1 MPYSPN
7 STLKLDL
14 NPRSCYAN
22 SLILSAYDGK
32 SAEYLGNDH
41 PMKSPECNKKDPF
54 QASKAVIIISS
65 KKSSTIAPVNS
76 TEGAM
81 KFKYNAFSQNPQLE
95 IRLGKMAANT
105 SSTASQIE
113 EFKHIAT
120 MHINSEQMPE
130 PVKRETI
137 QDGEGNLRSAVRDL
151 GLPPLTNPSLQII
164 AILQGLSNPFK
175 KGLDLIRV
183 KVQGSTL
190 HIRHDGTTN
199 GTSNLIKTLQKRIA
213 SQSAKDE
220 IEYITIVRLSTYD
233 ETRFVDE
240 FWDYLVSLCHCEGIY
255 WYKNSTNAM
264 SLFFVQCSPSCLFV
278 FSLAIFPSY
287 YCL

>member
-1 MPYSPN
+1 
-7 STLKLDL
+7 
-14 NPRSCYAN
+14 
-22 SLILSAYDGK
+22 
-32 SAEYLGNDH
+32 
-41 PMKSPECNKKDPF
+41 MKSPECNKKDPF

-65 KKSSTIAPVNS
+65 KKSSIIAPVNS
-76 TEGAM
+76 TEGAI

-105 SSTASQIE
+105 SSKAPQVE

-137 QDGEGNLRSAVRDL
+137 QDASEGNLKSSVRDL
-151 GLPPLTNPSLQII
+151 GLPPLTNPSLQIV

-183 KVQGSTL
+183 KVLGNTL
-190 HIRHDGTTN
+190 HIRHDGITN
-199 GTSNLIKTLQKRIA
+199 GTSNFIKALQKRIV

-220 IEYITIVRLSTYD
+220 IEYITIVRLPTYD
-233 ETRFVDE
+233 DLRFIDE
-240 FWDYLVSLCHCEGIY
+240 FWDYLISRCHREGIY
-255 WYKNSTNAM
+255 WYENSTAPC
-264 SLFFVQCSPSCLFV
+264 SCSSSKAASPSCLFV
-278 FSLAIFPSY
+278 FHWPYSQLLLSLE
-287 YCL
+287 C